1 MSEVV
6 TLGVELFGNTKI
18 VDDGKTRSGFT
29 VGAIVNVTDD
39 HHLLFSVGS
48 DIHGDNRVS
57 AYAAYQ
63 YTFGPH
69 EEKK

>member
-1 MSEVV
+1 MSELL
-6 TLGVELFGNTKI
+6 TIGAELFTQTK
-18 VDDGKTRSGFT
+18 DAEDAKSRLGYN
-29 VGAIVNVTDD
+29 VGAIVNVTDA
-39 HHLLFSVGS
+39 HHVLFSVGS

-57 AYAAYQ
+57 AYLAYQ